1 MNREELE
8 KYKDALE
15 ALEHRLEGEL
25 EEIPERLD
33 FGDQVDQEEDEADES
48 VAADEQVGIRDEIRS
63 RLEDVRSA
71 LNKIENGNYGVCE
84 KCGAPIETEILE
96 IVPESR
102 LCREHKLEN

>member
-8 KYKDALE
+8 KHRAALE
-15 ALEHRLEGEL
+15 ALEKRLEGEL

-33 FGDQVDQEEDEADES
+33 FGDQADPEEDEADES

-71 LNKIENGNYGVCE
+71 LNKIKNDNYGVCE
-84 KCGAPIETEILE
+84 ECGEPIEEEILE

-102 LCREHKLEN
+102 LCKKHKLGN

>member
-8 KYKDALE
+8 KYRAALE
-15 ALEHRLEGEL
+15 ALEKRLESEL

-33 FGDQVDQEEDEADES
+33 FGDQADPEEDEADES

-63 RLEDVRSA
+63 RLEDARSA
-71 LNKIENGNYGVCE
+71 LNKIKNDNYGVCE
-84 KCGAPIETEILE
+84 ECGEPIEEEILE

-102 LCREHKLEN
+102 LCKKHKLGS

>member
-8 KYKDALE
+8 KHRAALE
-15 ALEHRLEGEL
+15 TLEKRLEGEL

-33 FGDQVDQEEDEADES
+33 FGDQVDPEEDEADES

-71 LNKIENGNYGVCE
+71 LNKIKNDNYGVCE
-84 KCGAPIETEILE
+84 ECGEPIEEEILE

-102 LCREHKLEN
+102 LCKKHKLGS